1 MALRIAA
8 HSGED
13 SKMICPPQLRPI
25 ALVREYGE
33 LIQGLRDRAEEL
45 NVSRETLDAVS
56 GLQSGYTAKLLVGL
70 KGLGRVS
77 LGPLLGS
84 MGLVIVLAEDQDALA
99 RVRHRLVPRHPQGHA
114 AHSNVRHV
122 TPAAP

>member
-1 MALRIAA
+1 
-8 HSGED
+8 
-13 SKMICPPQLRPI
+13 MICPPQLRPI
-25 ALVREYGE
+25 AIAREYGE
-33 LIQGLRDRAEEL
+33 LINALRDRAEEL

-84 MGLVIVLAEDQDALA
+84 MGVVLVVMEDPIALA
-99 RVRHRLVPRHPQGHA
+99 KVRDRLVPRCPQGHS
-114 AHSNVRHV
+114 AHGGIVRHI
-122 TPAAP
+122 APGAP